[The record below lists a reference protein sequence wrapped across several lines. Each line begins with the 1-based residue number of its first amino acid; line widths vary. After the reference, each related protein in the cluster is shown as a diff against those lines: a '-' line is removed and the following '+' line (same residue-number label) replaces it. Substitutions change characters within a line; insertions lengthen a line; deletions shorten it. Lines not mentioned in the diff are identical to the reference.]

1 MDINETISRR
11 RAAREYTAEAVDEQT
26 IRHLIDAAVHAPNG
40 VNHPPWA
47 FTVERD
53 QRLLDRIWGDTK
65 AHMLATMP
73 ASR

>member
-1 MDINETISRR
+1 MDINETISSR